1 MRRGAFIAA
10 TAAAGVFAAFATGG
24 VVASGATGA
33 CAPSSL
39 ATQMKVIKGSA
50 GAGNIEYRLLLRN
63 RGSAACSVSGHPALR
78 LLGAAGTALPTHVT
92 AVPPGVTAALIG
104 LAPGRSVAAT
114 LRFSP
119 DVPGTGEQMTGQCEA
134 TAHRVRVTLASPG
147 HGELSGPILP
157 PTPVC
162 EHGGMTETL
171 LSAVK

>member
-1 MRRGAFIAA
+1 MKGRAFIAA
-10 TAAAGVFAAFATGG
+10 GGAAAAFAAFATSGT
-24 VVASGATGA
+24 ASGAHQA
-33 CAPSSL
+33 CASSSL
-39 ATQMKVIKGSA
+39 AAQMKVIRGSA

-63 RGSAACSVSGHPALR
+63 TGNATCTVSGHPGLR

-92 AVPPGVTAALIG
+92 PVPPGVTAALIG
-104 LAPGRSVAAT
+104 LAPGRSAAVT

-119 DVPGTGEQMTGQCEA
+119 DVPGVGEQTTGQCEA

-147 HGELSGPILP
+147 HGTLSAAILP

>member
-1 MRRGAFIAA
+1 MRSKAFIAA
-10 TAAAGVFAAFATGG
+10 AEAAAAFAAFATSGA
-24 VVASGATGA
+24 ASGAPGA

-39 ATQMKVIKGSA
+39 AAQMNAIRGSA

-63 RGSAACSVSGHPALR
+63 TGSAACSVSGHPALR
-78 LLGAAGTALPTHVT
+78 LLGASGRALPTHVT
-92 AVPPGVTAALIG
+92 PIPPGVTAALIA
-104 LAPGRSVAAT
+104 LAPGHLASAT

-119 DVPGTGEQMTGQCEA
+119 DVPGKGEQSTGQCEP

-147 HGELSGPILP
+147 HGTVTGPILP
-157 PTPVC
+157 ATPVC

>member
-1 MRRGAFIAA
+1 MSRSACAVA
-10 TAAAGVFAAFATGG
+10 VAAAGAFAVFAGSGA
-24 VVASGATGA
+24 ASGAPGA

-39 ATQMKVIKGSA
+39 AARMTVIKGSP
-50 GAGNIEYRLLLRN
+50 GAGNIEYRVLLRN
-63 RGSAACSVSGHPALR
+63 TGSAACSVSGHPALR
-78 LLGAAGTALPTHVT
+78 LLGAGGAALPTHLRPI
-92 AVPPGVTAALIG
+92 PPGVTAALIA
-104 LAPGRSVAAT
+104 LAPGRSASAT

-119 DVPGTGEQMTGQCEA
+119 DVPGIGEQTTGQCEP

-147 HGELSGPILP
+147 HGTLSGPILP